1 MYLLNKINLNKKM
14 ISFLKNLKII
24 LILYNNLNYQINKT
38 RVHKK
43 TKKKTLPRL
52 KLFLK
57 KIKTK
62 KRNPIIDEDYFYS
75 SKNPFF
81 LFLIYL

>member
-1 MYLLNKINLNKKM
+1 M
-14 ISFLKNLKII
+14 ISYLKNLKII

-62 KRNPIIDEDYFYS
+62 KRNLIIEKDSIYS
-75 SKNPFF
+75 SKAHF
-81 LFLIYL
+81 LFFIFL

>member
-1 MYLLNKINLNKKM
+1 MDLLKKINLNKKM
-14 ISFLKNLKII
+14 ISYLKNLKII

-62 KRNPIIDEDYFYS
+62 KRNLIIEKDSIYS
-75 SKNPFF
+75 SKAHF
-81 LFLIYL
+81 LFFIFL